1 MSLSSQQ
8 PEAAS
13 FHIGGIKASHQQSN
27 VLNWQTINHR
37 QRILPLG
44 KVGLKHKYKEERSN
58 HHLHPIHCTT
68 NICNDMSMASDY
80 CWHLLLPGLPEP
92 NYKSP
97 SMCCLAALQVLPSS
111 NSGIVW
117 WSTPDSWEYL
127 ALIFCESLAIVID
140 WEPGSGVNR
149 TFKIVTSQEANW
161 HHQNTT
167 CFHTCHKTPSLL

>member
-8 PEAAS
+8 PEAAG

-44 KVGLKHKYKEERSN
+44 KVGLKHKYKRKDQITTLIQFTS
-58 HHLHPIHCTT
+58 T

-80 CWHLLLPGLPEP
+80 CWHLLLPGLLEP

-167 CFHTCHKTPSLL
+167 WFHTCHKTPSLL